1 MELHVFLAV
10 LLAAACHAGWNCFLK
25 VKLEP
30 FSAISL
36 IAIMSAIVVLPVVPF
51 LGVPVRE
58 AWPWIAASV
67 AFHLGY
73 FITLTEAYR
82 TGDMGQV
89 YPIAR
94 GSAPLMTAVVS
105 TMVVGE
111 AIGVGGRGRG
121 LVLAA
126 GGWLGVLV
134 LTGGVF
140 LLSLR
145 GGRSVHFEKRTVL
158 FALATAVTIC
168 GYSVVDGIG
177 ARAAQNAHVYTVWLF
192 LLDGLM
198 MLVFVLMRRGLPVL
212 RDFASF
218 WKTGLTGGALSL
230 AAYWIAIWAM
240 TVAPIALVAAL
251 RETSVLF
258 GSLIAVIVLKE
269 PPHRARIVAALMIVA
284 GLVLIRL
291 G

>member
-1 MELHVFLAV
+1 VEAHVFFAV
-10 LLAAACHAGWNCFLK
+10 LFGAACHAGWNAFLK
-25 VKLEP
+25 VRLEP
-30 FSAISL
+30 FSAIAL

-51 LGVPVRE
+51 VGVPVPE
-58 AWPWIAASV
+58 AWPWIAGSV
-67 AFHLGY
+67 AFHFGY
-73 FITLTEAYR
+73 FIALTEAYR
-82 TGDMGQV
+82 IGDMGQV

-105 TMVVGE
+105 TLVVGE
-111 AIGVGGRGRG
+111 AIGIR
-121 LVLAA
+121 
-126 GGWLGVLV
+126 GWLGVLI
-134 LTGGVF
+134 LTAGVF

-145 GGRSVHFEKRTVL
+145 GGRNVHLEKRAVL

-177 ARAAQNAHVYTVWLF
+177 ARTAQNAHVYTVWLF
-192 LLDGLM
+192 LADGLM
-198 MLVFVLMRRGLPVL
+198 MLALVLWRRGRPVL
-212 RDFASF
+212 AEYAGF
-218 WKTGLTGGALSL
+218 WKIGLLGGALSL

-258 GSLIAVIVLKE
+258 GSLIAVAVLKE
-269 PPHRARIVAALMIVA
+269 PLHRARIIAALMIVG

-291 G
+291 Q